1 MHVID
6 NTRPVL
12 CKKRIYLTG
21 FMGSGKSTVG
31 PLLARRLGWSFSDID
46 DRIVDEIGEPIAN
59 FFKRAGESAF
69 RKIEAAQLKATGSA
83 VETVIAVGGGAL
95 CSDDNLNWALE
106 NGIVIYIRVP
116 VQELVRRLKA
126 EQVTRP
132 MLLNPDGSLLNDDA
146 VGRRISKLIK
156 KREIY
161 YTSSHLI
168 IETGQARAKAIT
180 QILERTLNGLR
191 LSNDE

>member
-6 NTRPVL
+6 YTRPVL
-12 CKKRIYLTG
+12 CKQRIYLTG

-31 PLLARRLGWSFSDID
+31 PLLARRLGWSFTDLD

-59 FFKRAGESAF
+59 FFKREGESAF
-69 RKIEAAQLKATGSA
+69 RKIEAAQLIATGSA
-83 VETVIAVGGGAL
+83 SETVVAVGGGAL

-132 MLLNPDGSLLNDDA
+132 MLLNPDGSLLTDDA
-146 VGRRISKLIK
+146 VSQRISKLIK
-156 KREIY
+156 QREAY
-161 YTSSHLI
+161 YTRSHLT
-168 IETGQARAKAIT
+168 IETGRARAKAIA
-180 QILERTLNGLR
+180 QVLERTLSGL
-191 LSNDE
+191 LLTNNQ